1 MSYHVLLVRTA
12 AIFGF
17 IGAMMGSHM
26 AGAGSYA
33 FRPIHA
39 HILVVGWLSLF
50 AFAAFY
56 RMYSVPRK
64 SKLAGAHV
72 WSAIIGTIGLTSG
85 MWLYTVKP
93 FDLPETFTTVFYIV
107 GGTILL
113 ISFLLFVFVAFKYG
127 KDNSKTPEM

>member
-1 MSYHVLLVRTA
+1 MAYHVLLVRFA

-17 IGAMMGSHM
+17 IGAVLGSHM

-33 FRPIHA
+33 VRPIHA

-50 AFAAFY
+50 AFSAFY
-56 RMYSVPRK
+56 RMYKVPK
-64 SKLAGAHV
+64 GSKLAGAHV
-72 WSAIIGTIGLTSG
+72 WSAIIGTIGLTVG

-93 FDLPETFTTVFYIV
+93 FDLPQTFTMVFYIV

-113 ISFLLFVFVAFKYG
+113 ISFLLFVFVAFKY
-127 KDNSKTPEM
+127 SKED

>member
-1 MSYHVLLVRTA
+1 MAYHVLLVRFA

-17 IGAMMGSHM
+17 VGAVLGSHM

-50 AFAAFY
+50 AFSAFY
-56 RMYSVPRK
+56 RMYQVPK
-64 SKLAGAHV
+64 ESKLAGAHV
-72 WSAIIGTIGLTSG
+72 WSAIIGSIGLTVG

-93 FDLPETFTTVFYIV
+93 FHLSPTFTMIFYIV
-107 GGTILL
+107 GGSILL
-113 ISFLLFVFVAFKYG
+113 ISFLLFVFVAFKFT
-127 KDNSKTPEM
+127 KED